1 LKGLHAQLIDL
12 VNNLHLGH
20 MHPAEAGA
28 VAKSIDALQV
38 SSMMAVY
45 AATSDAVQN
54 EPWKQTPMPDKAT
67 LLPHQVRVVE
77 EVEQLSER
85 VEKLANFF
93 DTDIYASL
101 HVDEQQRLRRQL
113 VYMIEYQV
121 VLGERIA
128 AFAAPT
134 ND

>member
-1 LKGLHAQLIDL
+1 
-12 VNNLHLGH
+12 
-20 MHPAEAGA
+20 
-28 VAKSIDALQV
+28 
-38 SSMMAVY
+38 
-45 AATSDAVQN
+45 
-54 EPWKQTPMPDKAT
+54 MPDKAT